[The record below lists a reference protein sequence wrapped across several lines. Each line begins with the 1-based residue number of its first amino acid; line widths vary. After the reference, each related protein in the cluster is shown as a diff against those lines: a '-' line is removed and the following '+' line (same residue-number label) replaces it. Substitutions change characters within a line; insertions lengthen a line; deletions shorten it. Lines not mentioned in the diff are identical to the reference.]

1 MKKHTISCKALPVV
15 FAGLLLL
22 QIQCERFVEV
32 DDPTNQISQTTV
44 FKDKATAFAALA
56 DIYAGLR
63 DSSVLDGTI
72 SGSHFLTACYTDD
85 LSTVSNQQTGFRTF
99 YDLTLQSSTSTI
111 DYLWISA
118 YKNIYAANNIIEGIA
133 KSTAY
138 LDEATRNT
146 LTGEALAIRALLHLY
161 LTGLFGQIPYVES
174 TDYRINQSI
183 PKNTQVEIMDRIK
196 RDLQQAENLLPDSNT
211 ATDKTRLGRSA
222 VRLLLAR
229 VFLYDQKYND
239 ARTYANLVIQ
249 NPEYH
254 IEQDPEKVF
263 LKESSGT
270 LWQFAPVEP
279 GANTIEGQT
288 YIIMDTPPPYAFL
301 TQDLLNSFE
310 PGDLRRTKWTKS
322 ITAGAV
328 TFTFPYKYREFSKT
342 PESVEYAVLLRIE
355 EAYLIA
361 AEAENSLGNTTGAL
375 QKLTPVRARAG
386 LSTPA
391 SASQTVIRQ
400 MITEERRHEFFTE
413 GSHRFLDLKRWGML
427 DQTLSLLKPQ
437 WQHYM
442 QNWPL
447 PRRELLVNPNLNP
460 QNDGY

>member
-1 MKKHTISCKALPVV
+1 MKQYIIQYKVLQVICA
-15 FAGLLLL
+15 ALLLL
-22 QIQCERFVEV
+22 QVQCERFVEV

-63 DSSVLDGTI
+63 DSSVLDGSI

-85 LSTVSNQQTGFRTF
+85 LSTVSSQQTGFRTF
-99 YDLTLQSSTSTI
+99 YDLTLQSSTPDI
-111 DYLWISA
+111 DYLWVSA
-118 YKNIYAANNIIEGIA
+118 YKNIYAANNILEGA
-133 KSTAY
+133 GNSSAF
-138 LDEATRNT
+138 LDETTRNT
-146 LTGEALAIRALLHLY
+146 LTGESLAIRALLHLY
-161 LTGLFGQIPYVES
+161 LTGLFGEVPYVES

-183 PKNTQVEIMDRIK
+183 SKNTQAEIMDRIK
-196 RDLQQAENLLPDSNT
+196 RDLRQAENLLSDSNT

-239 ARTYANLVIQ
+239 ARTYASLVIQ

-270 LWQFAPVEP
+270 LWHFAPVEP

-301 TQDLLNSFE
+301 TEDLLNSFE

-322 ITAGAV
+322 IAAGSA

-342 PESVEYAVLLRIE
+342 PASLEYAVMLRIE

-361 AEAENSLGNTTGAL
+361 AEAENSLGNTLGAL
-375 QKLTPVRARAG
+375 QKLRPVRERAG
-386 LSTPA
+386 LTTPT
-391 SASQTVIRQ
+391 SASQTVIKQ

-413 GSHRFLDLKRWGML
+413 GCHRFLDLKRWGML
-427 DQTLSLLKPQ
+427 DQTVSVLKPQ

-442 QNWPL
+442 QNWPI

>member
-1 MKKHTISCKALPVV
+1 MKKHIISCKALPVL
-15 FAGLLLL
+15 FAALLLL

-72 SGSHFLTACYTDD
+72 AGSHFLTACYTDD
-85 LSTVSNQQTGFRTF
+85 LSTVSIQQKGFRTF
-99 YDLTLQSSTSTI
+99 YDLMLQSSTPDI
-111 DYLWISA
+111 DYLWVSA
-118 YKNIYAANNIIEGIA
+118 YKNIYAANNIIEGVG
-133 KSTAY
+133 KSSAY
-138 LDEATRNT
+138 LDETTRNT
-146 LTGEALAIRALLHLY
+146 LTGEALAIRAVLHLY
-161 LTGLFGQIPYVES
+161 LTGLFGQIAYVES

-183 PKNTQVEIMDRIK
+183 PKNTEAEIMNRIK
-196 RDLQQAENLLPDSNT
+196 RDLQQAEDVLSDNSSSPE
-211 ATDKTRLGRSA
+211 KTRLGRSA

-229 VFLYDQKYND
+229 VFLYDQQYTD
-239 ARTYANLVIQ
+239 ARAYADLVIQ

-270 LWQFAPVEP
+270 LWQFSPVES
-279 GANTIEGQT
+279 GANTLEGQT
-288 YIIMDTPPPYAFL
+288 YIILDTPPPYAFL
-301 TQDLLNSFE
+301 AQDLLHSFE
-310 PGDLRRTKWTKS
+310 PGDLRKTKWTKS
-322 ITAGAV
+322 IAAGSA
-328 TFTFPYKYREFSKT
+328 TYTYPYKYREFSKT
-342 PESVEYAVLLRIE
+342 PTSVEYAVMLRIE

-361 AEAENSLGNTTGAL
+361 AEAENNLGNTTGAL
-375 QKLTPVRARAG
+375 QKLRPVRSRAG
-386 LSTPA
+386 LTTPVEA
-391 SASQTVIRQ
+391 PKYEVSQ
-400 MITEERRHEFFTE
+400 MIIKERRHEFFNE
-413 GSHRFLDLKRWGML
+413 GAHRFFDLKRWGML
-427 DQTLSLLKPQ
+427 DGTMQLLKPN

-442 QNWPL
+442 QNWPI

>member
-1 MKKHTISCKALPVV
+1 MHIISCKALPVLY
-15 FAGLLLL
+15 AALLLL

-44 FKDKATAFAALA
+44 FKDKATAFSALA

-99 YDLTLQSSTSTI
+99 YDLSVQSSTPNI

-118 YKNIYAANNIIEGIA
+118 YKNIYAANNIIEGVA

-138 LDEATRNT
+138 LDESTRNT
-146 LTGEALAIRALLHLY
+146 LTGEAVALRAVLHLY
-161 LTGLFGQIPYVES
+161 LTGLFGQIPYVEN

-183 PKNTQVEIMDRIK
+183 PKNTEVDIMNRIK
-196 RDLQQAENLLPDSNT
+196 RDLQQAENLLSDNNP
-211 ATDKTRLGRSA
+211 APEKTRLSRTA

-239 ARTYANLVIQ
+239 ARMYADLVIQ

-254 IEQDPEKVF
+254 IEQDLEKVF
-263 LKESSGT
+263 LKESSST

-288 YIIMDTPPPYAFL
+288 YIILDTPPPYAFL
-301 TQDLLNSFE
+301 TQDLLNSFDS
-310 PGDLRRTKWTKS
+310 GDLRKTKWTKP
-322 ITAGAV
+322 IVAGAV

-342 PESVEYAVLLRIE
+342 PASVEYAVMLRIE

-375 QKLTPVRARAG
+375 QKLSSVRSRAG
-386 LSTPA
+386 LATPA
-391 SASQTVIRQ
+391 YASQTEIRQ
-400 MITEERRHEFFTE
+400 MIIEERRHEFFTE
-413 GSHRFLDLKRWGML
+413 GSHRFFDLKRWGML
-427 DQTLSLLKPQ
+427 DQTVSLIKPQ

-442 QNWPL
+442 QNWPI
-447 PRRELLVNPNLNP
+447 PYRELLVNPNLNP

>member
-1 MKKHTISCKALPVV
+1 MKKHIISCKALPIL

-32 DDPTNQISQTTV
+32 DDPINQISQTTV

-63 DSSVLDGTI
+63 DSSVLDGSI
-72 SGSHFLTACYTDD
+72 SGSHFLSACYTDD
-85 LSTVSNQQTGFRTF
+85 LSTVSSQQTGFRSF
-99 YDLTLQSSTSTI
+99 YDLSLQSSTPNI

-118 YKNIYAANNIIEGIA
+118 YKNIYAANNIIEGVG
-133 KSTAY
+133 KSSEY
-138 LDEATRNT
+138 LDGATRNT
-146 LTGEALAIRALLHLY
+146 LTGEALAIRALLHFY
-161 LTGLFGQIPYVES
+161 LTGLFGKIPYVES
-174 TDYRINQSI
+174 TDYRINQNI
-183 PKNTQVEIMDRIK
+183 PKNTEAEVMNSIK
-196 RDLQQAENLLPDSNT
+196 RDLQQAESLLSDSN
-211 ATDKTRLGRSA
+211 AVPEKTRLGQSA

-229 VFLYDQKYND
+229 VFLYDQQYND
-239 ARTYANLVIQ
+239 ARTYTSLVIQ
-249 NPEYH
+249 NPEYQ
-254 IEQDPEKVF
+254 IEQDPDKVF

-322 ITAGAV
+322 IAAGAS
-328 TFTFPYKYREFSKT
+328 TFTFPYKYKEFFKT
-342 PESVEYAVLLRIE
+342 PASVEYSVILRIE

-361 AEAENSLGNTTGAL
+361 AEAENSLGNTIGAL
-375 QKLTPVRARAG
+375 QKLEPVRSRAG
-386 LSTPA
+386 LTTPA
-391 SASQTVIRQ
+391 NASQTLIQQ
-400 MITEERRHEFFTE
+400 MIREERRHEFFTE

-427 DQTLSLLKPQ
+427 DQTLSVLKPQ

-442 QNWPL
+442 QNWPI